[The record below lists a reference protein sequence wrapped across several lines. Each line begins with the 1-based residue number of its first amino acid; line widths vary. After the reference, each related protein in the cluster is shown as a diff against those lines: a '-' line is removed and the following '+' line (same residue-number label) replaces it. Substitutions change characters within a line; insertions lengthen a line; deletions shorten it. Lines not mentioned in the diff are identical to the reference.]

1 MDKFLRLL
9 VILLLMSANHLSAQ
23 NSPLYYVNPMVGT
36 KSMGHTFPGACAPFG
51 LVQLSPDTEMI
62 PHNIDG
68 IYQPDAYK
76 YCAGYQY
83 DDKTIVGFS
92 HTHFNGTGHSDL
104 GDILIMPMT
113 GEVKLD
119 MGTEENPESG
129 YRSRF
134 SHDNEKAEAG
144 YYSVLLQDY
153 DILAEMTATERVGV
167 HRYTFPKNTETGHII
182 LDLDYGIY
190 NYDGKVLMA
199 NLRVEDEYTL
209 TGYRITRGWSRMNYT
224 HFAVKFSKPI
234 QNYGCSNK
242 EKVLYTGFWRKFD
255 MTDNFPEMF
264 GKHLTAYFD
273 FDFSDGKPLEIQV
286 ALSPVDCRGAMKN
299 LEVET
304 GGKFFDDI
312 RNETQRKWEK
322 ELSCIQFEADEETK
336 YVFYTALYHTMI
348 NPSVYQ
354 DVDGRYRGIDHNIH
368 QAEKGATNYTV
379 FSVWD
384 TFRAQHPLMNL
395 IKPSR
400 STQFVNSMLN
410 HYKQSVHKAL
420 PVWSHMGNENWCM
433 IGYHSVSVVSDA
445 IAKGLD
451 IDKELALEACVN
463 SSNVDYF
470 DGTGDYKKY
479 GYVPLERS
487 SSAASITL
495 EYSYDDWT
503 IHELANRLNNSEI
516 SQEYA
521 SRALNYR
528 NIFDHSLH
536 FARPRLKDGTF
547 KEDFD
552 LLDTHGQGFIEGNS
566 WNYSFFVPHDVKGL
580 INEMGGEKQF
590 VRRLDSLFTMELPS
604 KYFEKTEDINEE
616 GLMGNYVHGNEPSHH
631 VAYLYKWTNE
641 PWKSEYRL
649 HEIMRQMYKNKIDGL
664 SGNDDCGQMS
674 AWYIFSALGFYPVCP
689 GSDQY
694 VIGSPRTKEATIYL
708 ENGKTFSVKTENLS
722 DNNVYVKSIKL
733 NGKKHEKHFITH
745 EDILKGGEMLFEMS
759 NKPNR
764 KSASYEKPFSFT
776 N

>member
-1 MDKFLRLL
+1 MNKISYLL
-9 VILLLMSANHLSAQ
+9 LILLLMSQNHLFSQ
-23 NSPLYYVNPMVGT
+23 DLKFVNYVNPMVGT

-68 IYQPDAYK
+68 VYQPDAYK

-83 DDKTIVGFS
+83 DDKTIIGFS

-134 SHDNEKAEAG
+134 SHDNENAQAG

-153 DILAEMTATERVGV
+153 NILAEMTATERVGV
-167 HRYTFPKNTETGHII
+167 HRYTFPQNTKTGHII
-182 LDLDYGIY
+182 IDLDYGIY

-224 HFAVKFSKPI
+224 HFALKFSKPI
-234 QNYGCSNK
+234 QNYGCRNN
-242 EKVLYTGFWRKFD
+242 EKVLYNGFWRKFD
-255 MTDNFPEMF
+255 MTKNFPEMF
-264 GKHLTAYFD
+264 GKHLTAYFN

-286 ALSPVDCRGAMKN
+286 ALSPVDCIGAMKS
-299 LEVET
+299 LEAET
-304 GGKFFDDI
+304 AGKSFDDI
-312 RNETQRKWEK
+312 RNETQQKWEK
-322 ELSCIQFEADEETK
+322 ELSCIKFEADEETK
-336 YVFYTALYHTMI
+336 YIFYTALYHTMI

-354 DVDGRYRGIDHNIH
+354 DIDGRYRGIDHNIH
-368 QAEKGATNYTV
+368 QAENGQTNYTV

-395 IKPSR
+395 IKPAR

-451 IDKELALEACVN
+451 IDKKLALKACVN
-463 SSNVDYF
+463 SSNIDYF

-479 GYVPLERS
+479 GYVPFERS

-521 SRALNYR
+521 RRALSYR
-528 NIFDHSLH
+528 NIFDSSLH

-566 WNYSFFVPHDVKGL
+566 WNYSFFVPHDVNGL
-580 INEMGGEKQF
+580 IHEMGGEKQF
-590 VRRLDSLFTMELPS
+590 VSRLDSLFTMDLPA

-641 PWKSEYRL
+641 PWKSEHRL
-649 HEIMRQMYKNKIDGL
+649 HEIMRQMYKNRIDGL

-674 AWYIFSALGFYPVCP
+674 AWYIFSA
-689 GSDQY
+689 
-694 VIGSPRTKEATIYL
+694 
-708 ENGKTFSVKTENLS
+708 
-722 DNNVYVKSIKL
+722 
-733 NGKKHEKHFITH
+733 
-745 EDILKGGEMLFEMS
+745 
-759 NKPNR
+759 
-764 KSASYEKPFSFT
+764 
-776 N
+776 